1 MEHQRNDIFNI
12 MASASFV
19 HLQVHSEFS
28 LLDGAIRIPHLI
40 NACSEAHPAV
50 ALTDKGNL
58 FGAIDF
64 YFGAKAKGIH
74 PIIGCEI
81 HFCEDMTTKSK
92 TMERLLLLCQN
103 QKGYENLCH
112 IVTAGNIQGFYY
124 TPRIDL
130 SCLKKHSSGLIC
142 ISPGYWGPVAQQLQ
156 SHFIDQATEVATELS
171 ATFPNRF
178 YLGIQ
183 RTGELGGD
191 QLAND
196 IIELS
201 KTQDLPLVALNDVY
215 FLNDTDGWMQ
225 DMLHCIK
232 TGREV
237 DIDDQN
243 NSKRSQHYLKSA
255 DDMIQLFSDLPDA
268 IENTVKI
275 AEQCQ
280 LELIAD
286 QVLLPHFKCPN
297 NASP

>member
-1 MEHQRNDIFNI
+1 M
-12 MASASFV
+12 
-19 HLQVHSEFS
+19 
-28 LLDGAIRIPHLI
+28 
-40 NACSEAHPAV
+40 
-50 ALTDKGNL
+50 
-58 FGAIDF
+58 
-64 YFGAKAKGIH
+64 
-74 PIIGCEI
+74 
-81 HFCEDMTTKSK
+81 
-92 TMERLLLLCQN
+92 
-103 QKGYENLCH
+103 
-112 IVTAGNIQGFYY
+112 
-124 TPRIDL
+124 
-130 SCLKKHSSGLIC
+130 
-142 ISPGYWGPVAQQLQ
+142 Q

-297 NASP
+297 NASPKLT